1 MLVARCAR
9 SIATAARAALPR
21 VGAARAG
28 MAADAAVF
36 TPDAL
41 ETEVGISVF
50 ANQAKGF
57 TAVLKHRCALASAAL
72 YSAAMRS
79 CDAPRAA

>member
-21 VGAARAG
+21 AAAARAG
-28 MAADAAVF
+28 MAADASAF

-57 TAVLKHRCALASAAL
+57 TAVLKHRCAWQKTAL
-72 YSAAMRS
+72 FSAAMLS
-79 CDAPRAA
+79 CDAP